1 MDFVAN
7 RWSAYLDGNDVVLD
21 KYISWNGSQLDLDSV
36 AVVWSPSNASVPGNN
51 YMVFDNYRVTSMA
64 PIRPVVAGLT
74 WSHSITAGA
83 GTVLVAVADGTPP
96 FQYQWYH
103 DGSPV
108 LGGNGPLL
116 WLSDADVAD
125 AGSYTV
131 RISNGYGTTT
141 SSGIQLTVV
150 PLGLAM
156 EFPDTLRV
164 TCAPNQR
171 VRVEVSSD
179 LKTWAALVSQAVGP
193 DGVLRAKTSVG
204 TVSHAFYRVV
214 LE

>member
-1 MDFVAN
+1 TAITQASTITSGARMN
-7 RWSAYLDGNDVVLD
+7 L
-21 KYISWNGSQLDLDSV
+21 
-36 AVVWSPSNASVPGNN
+36 AV
-51 YMVFDNYRVTSMA
+51 M
-64 PIRPVVAGLT
+64 
-74 WSHSITAGA
+74 
-83 GTVLVAVADGTPP
+83 ADGTPP
-96 FQYQWYH
+96 FQYQWYRN
-103 DGSPV
+103 GSLIP
-108 LGGNGPLL
+108 GANDPLL
-116 WLSDADVAD
+116 RLSNADVAD

-141 SSGIQLTVV
+141 SSGIPLTIV

-156 EFPDTLRV
+156 ESPDTLRV